1 MPWDEAKFEHFA
13 DATIR
18 MARGDLPGYGY
29 PHVVLPYPPAEE
41 RACIEQLRGLPG
53 RLRQAGFS
61 TELVPVCRHVAQAVK
76 RFATRPLED
85 AGEYARLQADLSDPR
100 TGVGPRAASLL
111 AQSLAGSGARDGIL
125 VLGRLGALYPFAH
138 VSAFMESLQQDL
150 QRQGMRLTL
159 AVAYPG
165 SSEGTRL
172 RFLGLVD
179 PTGGYRGHVVT

>member
-1 MPWDEAKFEHFA
+1 MAWDEAKFERFA

-29 PHVVLPYPPAEE
+29 PHVVLPYPPADE
-41 RACIEQLRGLPG
+41 RACIEQLRALPG
-53 RLRQAGFS
+53 RLSQAGWS
-61 TELVPVCRHVAQAVK
+61 TQLIPVCRHVGQVLR
-76 RFATRPLED
+76 RFATRPLETSD
-85 AGEYARLQADLSDPR
+85 DYNRLQADLSDAR
-100 TGVGPRAASLL
+100 NGVGPRAAALL
-111 AQSLAGSGARDGIL
+111 GQALAANGTREGVV

-138 VSAFMESLQQDL
+138 VSTFLEFLQQDL

-165 SSEGTRL
+165 SADGTRL

>member
-1 MPWDEAKFEHFA
+1 LPWDDAKFERFV

-41 RACIEQLRGLPG
+41 RACIERLRALPA
-53 RLRQAGFS
+53 RLRQAGWS
-61 TELVPVCRHVAQAVK
+61 TDLVPVCRHVGQALR
-76 RFATRPLED
+76 RFATRPLVAAD
-85 AGEYARLQADLSDPR
+85 DYARLQADLSDSR
-100 TGVGPRAASLL
+100 AGVGPRTAASIVQPLV
-111 AQSLAGSGARDGIL
+111 AGGVREGIV
-125 VLGRLGALYPFAH
+125 VLGRLGPLYPFAH
-138 VSAFMESLQQDL
+138 VSSFLEFLQQDL

-165 SSEGTRL
+165 SADGTRL